1 MDEIKIKFGTY
12 FREILYVSITK
23 LLTLYA
29 ELGGNI
35 AYDTNI
41 NSDISY
47 IYTTSFE
54 LPFDGINNN
63 LSCNLIKT
71 DEYIPLRIICF
82 ADKYYD
88 GPLSLK
94 ETKEEINLGEI
105 SYKYNYRIKPIENKE
120 QFNLINS
127 FTNKIYYIS
136 PKILNFTQSTLYSI
150 EIIGDFKADI
160 KFEWIS
166 FNNKS
171 SSNLKCENIGVIK
184 KCNITK
190 EHFDGVNTGLFH
202 LYHENDQKQKFL
214 SYEVSPIN
222 AILEIVINIDEIKVG
237 EIGKKGTF
245 IFSSICPKTISSALI
260 DVEKKEI
267 FDVKIFNE
275 NDKNN
280 NYSIKCGLWK
290 FYEDLYTFCNIDE
303 TIPKGDYIIK
313 FDDIIVFNDYKI
325 LLKSEELKIKKSD
338 KNIIDLHS
346 DKQIIN
352 IEAENETKTE
362 LKFQITSYNNE
373 ELFLYINN
381 IIPLNCAVKN
391 NELLCS
397 FETKQIQKTQ
407 KFHY

>member
-1 MDEIKIKFGTY
+1 M
-12 FREILYVSITK
+12 
-23 LLTLYA
+23 
-29 ELGGNI
+29 
-35 AYDTNI
+35 
-41 NSDISY
+41 
-47 IYTTSFE
+47 IYC
-54 LPFDGINNN
+54 N

-150 EIIGDFKADI
+150 EIFGDFKADI

-202 LYHENDQKQKFL
+202 LYHENEQKQKFL

-222 AILEIVINIDEIKVG
+222 AILEIVINIDEVKVG

-245 IFSSICPKTISSALI
+245 IFSSICPKTISSSLI

-275 NDKNN
+275 KDKNN
-280 NYSIKCGLWK
+280 NYIIKCGLWK

-303 TIPKGDYIIK
+303 TIPIGDYIIK
-313 FDDIIVFNDYKI
+313 FDDIIDFNDYKI
-325 LLKSEELKIKKSD
+325 LLKSE
-338 KNIIDLHS
+338 
-346 DKQIIN
+346 
-352 IEAENETKTE
+352 
-362 LKFQITSYNNE
+362 
-373 ELFLYINN
+373 
-381 IIPLNCAVKN
+381 
-391 NELLCS
+391 
-397 FETKQIQKTQ
+397 
-407 KFHY
+407 